1 MGSSQHAR
9 TLSRRCVES
18 DPKVCRERP
27 KGKEKSASSSRLRRS
42 SDIWKP
48 DLGSDATHRLELV
61 LSVVNCELGRLS
73 RISTVQRVCRGTES
87 SIGAPTWCAVSDG
100 QQGVG

>member
-27 KGKEKSASSSRLRRS
+27 KGKEKSASLQGYVEVETFGR
-42 SDIWKP
+42 
-48 DLGSDATHRLELV
+48 GSDAASCLRLPPPHGVEP
-61 LSVVNCELGRLS
+61 SFQRSALGREKEHSVECCS
-73 RISTVQRVCRGTES
+73 RPRGVDLLR
-87 SIGAPTWCAVSDG
+87 G
-100 QQGVG
+100 